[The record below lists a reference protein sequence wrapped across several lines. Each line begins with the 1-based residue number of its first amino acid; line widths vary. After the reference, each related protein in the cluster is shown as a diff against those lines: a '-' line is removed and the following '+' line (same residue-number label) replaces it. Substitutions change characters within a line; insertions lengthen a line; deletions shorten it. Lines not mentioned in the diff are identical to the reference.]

1 MGRLL
6 LFHSFNDSQGFPLI
20 LDLILASCI
29 FKALS
34 FIWHVA
40 TDSWNLVSPL
50 SHPHHIKLI
59 VIVSNKWCYLF
70 AHISLMVTFLSPSTF
85 SLHHVSPQSD
95 SSSWRPIIG
104 SGDVYLEVLSLLQFH
119 LFLSFFPSFTPYFLL
134 HFFFPF
140 PSLPCIFL
148 RHTGKDHS
156 PFFLLSCFFKKIT
169 NLLLS
174 FKIMTEQL

>member
-6 LFHSFNDSQGFPLI
+6 LFHSFNDSQGLPLI

-104 SGDVYLEVLSLLQFH
+104 SGDVYLEVLSSAVSPFSF
-119 LFLSFFPSFTPYFLL
+119 FLSFFHSL
-134 HFFFPF
+134 F
-140 PSLPCIFL
+140 PS
-148 RHTGKDHS
+148 S
-156 PFFLLSCFFKKIT
+156 
-169 NLLLS
+169 LLLS
-174 FKIMTEQL
+174 FSLPPMYLSQTHRQGSLSFLPSFLLF